1 MSVPRFAETE
11 ARPRALDHL
20 RSPASASR
28 PSAWLAFQPPVLT
41 TGLLLVMLLIFAA
54 EQYFSLDA
62 TAGFG
67 LSAPTLTAVGAL
79 DRTLAFGQ
87 GEWWRIA
94 TAPLLHANLA
104 HIVGNGLVLLFIGAT
119 LERLVGRAWLAAL
132 FVVSA
137 LGGALGGLLLNP
149 VDLPSVGASGAIM
162 GLLGAAFVL
171 SFHPEAYGQRRR
183 LRWIVAFLA
192 IPALIP
198 TAAAPGAPMLVD
210 YSCHFGGV
218 ITGVVAG
225 FLLQMIW
232 PENAPHPLFSGFAA
246 KLGMVGLGAAAAA
259 FGAVALHYPD
269 YAARGQLL
277 MPEAETPKT
286 VAEGASQ
293 SAQIL
298 ARYPHDP
305 RAHLYRAAY
314 FESFQDWRDAEAQ
327 VRAAISDPVTA
338 PLGLSPSFKLQMQ
351 FELAALLEDQG
362 REDEARTAAQ
372 PVCALQGSAPWAQA
386 RAQLQNAGLCDQPG

>member
-1 MSVPRFAETE
+1 MSVPRFAES
-11 ARPRALDHL
+11 APPRAFDHL
-20 RSPASASR
+20 RAPTPETRS
-28 PSAWLAFQPPVLT
+28 SAWTQFQPPILT
-41 TGLLLVMLLIFAA
+41 AGLLLVMLLIFAA

-79 DRTLAFGQ
+79 DRTLVFGQ
-87 GEWWRIA
+87 GEWWRMA
-94 TAPLLHANLA
+94 TAPFLHANLA
-104 HIVGNGLVLLFIGAT
+104 HIIGNGLVLLFIGAT

-132 FVVSA
+132 FVVAA

-149 VDLPSVGASGAIM
+149 VDVPSVGASGAIM

-171 SFHPEAYGQRRR
+171 SFHPEAYEHRRK
-183 LRWIVAFLA
+183 LRWIVAVLA

-198 TAAAPGAPMLVD
+198 TAAASGAPTLVD
-210 YSCHFGGV
+210 YSCHFGGAL
-218 ITGVVAG
+218 TGVVAG

-232 PENAPHPLFSGFAA
+232 PENAPHPLYSDLAAKFALAGFAA
-246 KLGMVGLGAAAAA
+246 VVIA
-259 FGAVALHYPD
+259 FGAVAMHYPA
-269 YAARGQLL
+269 YAARGRLL

-327 VRAAISDPVTA
+327 VRAAISDPLVA
-338 PLGLSPSFKLQMQ
+338 PMGLSPDFKLQMQ

-362 REDEARTAAQ
+362 RQDEARTAAQ
-372 PVCALQGSAPWAQA
+372 PICALSGSAEWAKA
-386 RAQLQNAGLCDQPG
+386 RFQLQNVGLCDQPG